1 MHVLDPRPNTAAL
14 ILKKVIKVQEQ
25 EEQLNSVIDEFGA
38 IALVL
43 TQDIQTSEVRTTTN
57 RILAAF
63 NKRAEI
69 HREVSIWISSD
80 YSWSSIQGE
89 RIRTLSFNQA
99 LVSNKK
105 IMDDLYKALSD
116 KLKSASRKI
125 LDHNDRNRLQTVD
138 DILMTVDQY
147 LLAMQAIEE
156 IEEITETPTPETV
169 LESHMDEYLNLI
181 QNIAKNDNIL
191 DAILDKIDKVISSTV
206 PKWLQEEESTLSL
219 QERQAISG
227 KILEIWQKHNQS
239 LQPKYRDEII
249 TKLERGDNRT
259 FLDLLMTTS
268 TSELDI
274 LINTTTQKPIQD
286 FLKQQV
292 IPILKSFDP
301 EPIANLI
308 QDFFKQEVTS
318 TIGSASSVG
327 SSTIGS
333 EANNIFSIDMTFS
346 DHASSSSDENSPN
359 TSLPKTILKVL
370 NEELVKVVTLLAS
383 SCEGPK
389 ISWKKSLEAIAKSLQ
404 PELQKATNW
413 AQKFKALKQHYE
425 GLEKRHPDISKYDS
439 KLMCRSY
446 SEVDNPD
453 TFKTPIEALQAS
465 LEIFVRLIESCEIPS
480 EVMKNFLNRLE
491 AVTETNFNNNPYFR
505 VAEQSLI
512 RLLQTL
518 SKKGSSGIQ
527 TMAQSL
533 IKELSKIKNKENP
546 LATTILNMLTD
557 TEKSFQQ
564 AIANPKL
571 YSLLETISTT
581 LIHATAF
588 TINIAPTMCSEL
600 NTWTMENI
608 PAFEAEKSASANEPK
623 RKTHELINRWNDKL
637 GLWTPEQEKQRKT
650 EVQNL
655 KAELTDSYN
664 ATELR
669 LLKEW
674 SKLYEAETNDD
685 FRNFREVLTRIT
697 QYAEKHGLSSH
708 KLIADCLLAATTTI
722 TALITLLLSQ
732 KNLLDNLSLAI
743 KSEGE
748 NALDEFLFMPSTI
761 IKFFECLSDGI
772 LSQQQLRETSKK
784 SRESIHRALR
794 ALSSSIRAS
803 IDIVL
808 TKVIEENNSLKEG
821 TKSNLIN
828 FIANISQYIREISF
842 TYLTN
847 TRIQRWFLALLRT
860 FILTPF
866 LLGYS
871 AYRGNL
877 LKETPSIIKGW
888 GKSLLYVTS
897 RGILHAPSIL
907 LFWIKFA
914 WNTAKMM
921 LISTYYLPKI
931 IVSQFGWKKPLLIT
945 TVATLI
951 TAAVSTAAFF
961 YFNVLCMI
969 LKAVS
974 IALCSGLLSYHI
986 TNNVFKQKSTAK
998 AVIGG
1003 LGLITGFYCK
1013 FLLTLSLSV
1022 SLSALPLMKNMRN
1035 IFKWN
1040 NMTKITFIASGAAVG
1055 LYFLIHPALIGS
1067 FIMLSMLIIT
1077 QKDLQKEKGKVSVNK
1092 KLNPVNSSSMY
1103 SSKSEAPRDFTSGPR
1118 SMLRRVTMALGMS

>member
-1 MHVLDPRPNTAAL
+1 MYALTSRPNTAAL
-14 ILKKVIKVQEQ
+14 IREKVIKIQEQ
-25 EEQLNSVIDEFGA
+25 EEQLNSVIIEFDA
-38 IALVL
+38 IAPLL
-43 TQDIQTSEVRTTTN
+43 TQDIQTSEVRTITN

-69 HREVSIWISSD
+69 HRKVSIWVTSD
-80 YSWSSIQGE
+80 YSWRHIQGG
-89 RIRTLSFNQA
+89 RTRTLSFNQA

-116 KLKSASRKI
+116 KLKSASRKTFG
-125 LDHNDRNRLQTVD
+125 HNDRNKLQTVD

-147 LLAMQAIEE
+147 QLAMQAIEE
-156 IEEITETPTPETV
+156 IAGPAPKTV
-169 LESHMDEYLNLI
+169 QKSHRDECLNLI
-181 QNIAKNDNIL
+181 QNIAKDNNIL
-191 DAILDKIDKVISSTV
+191 DAILDKIDKVISLTV
-206 PKWLQEEESTLSL
+206 QKALQEEEESTLRHE
-219 QERQAISG
+219 EREAIS
-227 KILEIWQKHNQS
+227 
-239 LQPKYRDEII
+239 DEIRAKWQNYNGYLEEEFRNELI

-259 FLDLLMTTS
+259 FVDLLMTTS
-268 TSELDI
+268 TSELDR

-292 IPILKSFDP
+292 IPELKSFRP
-301 EPIANLI
+301 ETWEQLVNLRL
-308 QDFFKQEVTS
+308 
-318 TIGSASSVG
+318 
-327 SSTIGS
+327 
-333 EANNIFSIDMTFS
+333 S
-346 DHASSSSDENSPN
+346 DHASS
-359 TSLPKTILKVL
+359 LLKTILKVL

-413 AQKFKALKQHYE
+413 NQKFKAWVQHYE
-425 GLEKRHPDISKYDS
+425 DLEKRHPDSSKYDS
-439 KLMCRSY
+439 KLMCRAY

-453 TFKTPIEALQAS
+453 TFKTPVEALQAS
-465 LEIFVRLIESCEIPS
+465 LETFTRLIESCEIPS

-491 AVTETNFNNNPYFR
+491 AVNENNFNNNPYIR
-505 VAEQSLI
+505 IAEQSLI
-512 RLLQTL
+512 KLLQTL
-518 SKKGSSGIQ
+518 SKKGSSEIQ

-533 IKELSKIKNKENP
+533 IKELNKIKNKENP
-546 LATTILNMLTD
+546 LVATILTVLTH

-564 AIANPKL
+564 TIANPKL

-588 TINIAPTMCSEL
+588 TINIIPITSEL
-600 NTWTMENI
+600 NIWTMKNI
-608 PAFEAEKSASANEPK
+608 PAFEAEKSASANDPK
-623 RKTHELINRWNDKL
+623 RKTYELINRWNDKL

-650 EVQNL
+650 EVENL
-655 KAELTDSYN
+655 KAELINSLN
-664 ATELR
+664 FTELK
-669 LLKEW
+669 LLEEW
-674 SKLYEAETNDD
+674 SKLYEEDTNE
-685 FRNFREVLTRIT
+685 RIARYYREALTRIT
-697 QYAEKHGLSSH
+697 QYAKKQGLSSH
-708 KLIADCLLAATTTI
+708 KLITDCLLAVTTTI
-722 TALITLLLSQ
+722 TALTTLILSQ
-732 KNLLDNLSLAI
+732 KDLLDNFSLAI

-808 TKVIEENNSLKEG
+808 TKVIAENNSLKEG

-828 FIANISQYIREISF
+828 FIAYISPYIREITF

-888 GKSLLYVTS
+888 GKSLLYVIS

-914 WNTAKMM
+914 WNAAKMM

-945 TVATLI
+945 TIATLI
-951 TAAVSTAAFF
+951 TAAVSTAVFF

-1035 IFKWN
+1035 IFRWN

-1067 FIMLSMLIIT
+1067 FIMLSMLILT

-1092 KLNPVNSSSMY
+1092 KLNPVSSSSMY
-1103 SSKSEAPRDFTSGPR
+1103 SSKSEAPRDFTSGQR
-1118 SMLRRVTMALGMS
+1118 SMLRRVTMALGMF